1 MAIVRMTAEEIRA
14 KYPLTPETRA
24 RLREIAKREPDMTDT
39 DAPDVT
45 ELLAQGKVKL
55 IGRPKKAVTKKPA
68 TIRFSPDVL
77 TRLRQMGRGWQT
89 KVDQVMREWLDKTGT
104 L

>member
-1 MAIVRMTAEEIRA
+1 MTAKRLEEIKA
-14 KYPLTPETRA
+14 LP
-24 RLREIAKREPDMTDT
+24 EPDMTDP

-45 ELLAQGKVKL
+45 ELLTAGKARL
-55 IGRPKKAVTKKPA
+55 IGRPKKADPKQSVH
-68 TIRFSPDVL
+68 IRFSPDVL

-89 KVDQVMREWLDKTGT
+89 KVDQVMREWLDKAGT

>member
-1 MAIVRMTAEEIRA
+1 MAKYDRAAAIKLAKSVKEEEID
-14 KYPLTPETRA
+14 YSD
-24 RLREIAKREPDMTDT
+24 I
-39 DAPDVT
+39 PDVT
-45 ELLAQGKVKL
+45 EMLAQGKIKL